1 MPITKSCER
10 CGQSFKVRPRDA
22 AQRFCGTPCKRIHE
36 AEFGRQNA
44 IVPVVDFTCK
54 VCGEPFS
61 YKPGAIRAYQKKWGK
76 LPQYC
81 STKCGGIGRKMDE
94 QAWDAKCVQCGKP
107 LPMERKEDGTIR
119 YGTSLCS
126 TECRSLFRRLS
137 YQAKHPE
144 QQPTRQKGRHGYV
157 RLIVPGKNGE
167 PSRDTLEHRYA
178 MEQNIGRLLYE
189 NETVHHIN
197 GIRTD
202 NRIENLELFSSRH
215 GPGQR
220 VIDKVQFAIDMLL
233 LYPEFARAAGYVLQ
247 PIAHVTDDYSRETRS
262 ATSSPDS

>member
-10 CGQSFKVRPRDA
+10 CGRAFKVRPRDA

-36 AEFGRQNA
+36 AEYGRQNA

-94 QAWDAKCVQCGKP
+94 QTWDAKCIQCSKP
-107 LPMERKEDGTIR
+107 LPLERKEDGTIR

-137 YQAKHPE
+137 YQEKHPD
-144 QQPTRQKGRHGYV
+144 QQPTKRIARHGYV
-157 RLIVPGKNGE
+157 RVIVPGKNGK
-167 PSRDTLEHRYA
+167 PSRDVLEHRYV
-178 MEQNIGRLLYE
+178 MERHLGRGLHPG
-189 NETVHHIN
+189 ETVHHIDGDRQN
-197 GIRTD
+197 
-202 NRIENLELFSSRH
+202 NALSNLELFTSRH

-220 VIDKVQFAIDMLL
+220 VIDKVRLAIEIARA
-233 LYPEFARAAGYVLQ
+233 YPELLKEKGFKLVEHTTA
-247 PIAHVTDDYSRETRS
+247 DSSRENHSTI
-262 ATSSPDS
+262 SSPAA